1 MLEIEIWEKWIYNNE
16 ETRYRISNLGRIHD
30 TKKDKYTYGYENSS
44 GYLQWTFYLN
54 DGSTISNLVHRLV
67 AQLFVENPNPEKFK
81 EVDHINANKHDNR
94 DSNLRWCTNK
104 MNVQY
109 AREMGLC
116 KNPSGENSGM
126 HKYTKKQI
134 KKVIKL
140 LKTGKYTKKQI
151 AKKDRCT

>member
-67 AQLFVENPNPEKFK
+67 AQLFVENPHPEKFK
-81 EVDHINANKHDNR
+81 DFKQMPANKPR
-94 DSNLRWCTNK
+94 R
-104 MNVQY
+104 
-109 AREMGLC
+109 R
-116 KNPSGENSGM
+116 
-126 HKYTKKQI
+126 TKWQSR
-134 KKVIKL
+134 KKSES
-140 LKTGKYTKKQI
+140 
-151 AKKDRCT
+151 D